1 MKRLINIQQK
11 LKSPK
16 GNTNKFG
23 GFKYRKASDILECVK
38 PLLAAEKV
46 AIVMNDDIESIDNN
60 LFLKS
65 VVLLYGED
73 GEVITTSAAYAMLDE
88 HKGMSAEQATGA
100 ASSYARKYALCGLL
114 AIDDSSNDPDTIEQK
129 PTTLQEGLEQ
139 IAKCNTVEDLKKVW
153 LDNNH
158 LQKEIEFESAKDT
171 RKKVLTNK
179 QAQQ

>member
-1 MKRLINIQQK
+1 MKRLINIQQR

-73 GEVITTSAAYAMLDE
+73 GDVITTSAAYAMLDE

-114 AIDDSSNDPDTIEQK
+114 AIDDSSNDPDTIEH
-129 PTTLQEGLEQ
+129 TTLQEGLEQ
-139 IAKCNTVEDLKKVW
+139 IAKCSTVDDLKKVW
-153 LDNNH
+153 LDNKH
-158 LQKEIEFESAKDT
+158 LQKEIEFVSAKDA
-171 RKKVLTNK
+171 RKEVLTNK